1 MSKEETA
8 PVGQLSGELVL
19 SSVLAVRA
27 GTRTQQAEQAETL
40 SCFHR
45 KSCSTF
51 RRIRN
56 DLVIFEKLKFKKN
69 APELAVGHSIPLLLF
84 FCLLKSV
91 TYQCDMTGLP

>member
-19 SSVLAVRA
+19 NSALAVRA
-27 GTRTQQAEQAETL
+27 GTWTQQAEQAETL
-40 SCFHR
+40 SYFHR
-45 KSCSTF
+45 KTCSTF

-56 DLVIFEKLKFKKN
+56 NLVISEKLKFKKN
-69 APELAVGHSIPLLLF
+69 APELAIGHSIPLLF

-91 TYQCDMTGLP
+91 TCQRDMTILP